1 MSAIGRFLEFSVQTP
16 DILESLHFYKS
27 LGFVELEIG
36 DVWPHRYA
44 VVSDGELNIGLH
56 DRAFDAPAIAFMQH
70 DLAKHAR
77 SMTDH
82 GFKFKIMRL
91 DEDVF
96 NELGFSDRD
105 GHAISMLEARTFHAS
120 EETENDSICG
130 SWFELTLPVK
140 DALRA
145 AQFWAPIAPT
155 LLEIREEPTTHMRFE
170 ADGVPLGLS
179 ESIAVQAPSLCF
191 KCPDRHGL
199 MGLLEQRGMDFEKFP
214 GFEGAFVAIK
224 APEGTTLYVFDEDF
238 LGEKYEV
245 DETGDVRDFPGKK
258 KRAKKKK
265 VAKKKK
271 RSKKKK

>member
-1 MSAIGRFLEFSVQTP
+1 MSTIGRFLEFSVQTP
-16 DILESLHFYKS
+16 DILESLHFYKT

-36 DVWPHRYA
+36 DVWSHKYA
-44 VVSDGELNIGLH
+44 VVSDGELNIGMH
-56 DRAFDAPAIAFMQH
+56 DKIFDAPAISFIQQ
-70 DLAKHAR
+70 DLARHAR

-82 GFKFKIMRL
+82 GFQFDIMRL

-105 GHAISMLEARTFHAS
+105 GHSISMFEARTFHAS
-120 EETENDSICG
+120 EEAENDSLCG

-155 LLEIREEPTTHMRFE
+155 LLEMREEPTTHMRFE
-170 ADGVPLGLS
+170 ADGIPLGLS

-191 KCPDRHGL
+191 KCPDRGPL
-199 MGLLEQRGMDFEKFP
+199 MELLEQRGMDFEKFP

-224 APEGTTLYVFDEDF
+224 APEGTTLYAFDEDF

-245 DETGDVRDFPGKK
+245 DESGDVRDFPGRKK
-258 KRAKKKK
+258 SAKKKK
-265 VAKKKK
+265 VAKKKVT
-271 RSKKKK
+271 KKKK